1 MSIKVIDPEYFIGN
15 KLWFILSYGSKVE
28 IVQDYAKNIFMYKDS
43 DGVWKP
49 RYSFARHNGE
59 YDYSIVSDD
68 YDDLIQLIEQYKYD
82 ALNMA
87 SVDRK
92 ETARDVKYK

>member
-68 YDDLIQLIEQYKYD
+68 YDDLIQLIEQEKYD
-82 ALNMA
+82 TRRLVATTK
-87 SVDRK
+87 K
-92 ETARDVKYK
+92 EVTRDVKHK

>member
-1 MSIKVIDPEYFIGN
+1 MSIKVIDPKYFIGY
-15 KLWFILSYGSKVE
+15 KLWFIISYGLKVE
-28 IVQDYAKNIFMYKDS
+28 IVQDYAKNIFMYKDV

-68 YDDLIQLIEQYKYD
+68 YDDLIQLIEQDRYD
-82 ALNMA
+82 IRRLVATTK
-87 SVDRK
+87 K
-92 ETARDVKYK
+92 EVMRDVNHK